1 MLDLMEVEGYEFF
14 RPLVT
19 GWLSKIESA
28 LTCRARKQWKDVSSE
43 CLMFYGRSAAA
54 MWDPVYSK
62 KFWKGVKS
70 PRFRISINKAFEYVA
85 VYGPNL
91 IWDVPHRQV
100 TSKKLLELP
109 PELFSDPQQHQ
120 ALQQQI
126 ARESGG
132 DKVVSHLLDG
142 WLNYTPKEM
151 PGGGLSAHNEMA
163 VLDAMLKGAG
173 CLWPALYNMPASERS
188 LTGCFYKK
196 SEDLIFD
203 PDFTTATECKW
214 IALRHTEP
222 YWEVERRFKLPSG
235 SLKNKATL
243 ESSWHYNE
251 MKGTENSGQER
262 KAGKTSDLV
271 VWYEIWS
278 KLGCGARMTGMAD
291 TLKSH
296 LEETVGDYAYLAICP
311 DCPYPLNCPAD
322 LIRGGADSA
331 TIARQFE
338 WPVPLWTDNR
348 WPVERLVFYE
358 DPESPYGLAPLA
370 PALGELKAINAIVS
384 WLVNRTWISSRQM
397 WAVLAQYHDDMKKQ
411 LEDGEDLAIFSLP
424 PGAEDVKKVIQLFE
438 SKEVNK
444 DAWSVLELLSN
455 IFDKRMGMTPF
466 VYGQNEDGTQDRT
479 AETTSARKQAVGVR
493 PEYMQKKVVDWQSRV
508 AGVEGILTW
517 LYIRS
522 TDVQPLLG
530 NIGASL
536 WQQHIENAD
545 HELIMRQMRYEV
557 AASSIRRPNRDRDI
571 QNLQEVMARFLPV
584 AQAYGEL
591 SGDYS
596 PVNGAMKQWADL
608 HDMQNIEQLFIP
620 EKDPNDPNAQLD
632 QQLKQAEVQKTQAEA
647 QKLMGEAQ
655 ANPMAEMQ
663 MEAQFKQQELQME
676 QESEVARLQME
687 MQKLQ
692 AELQAKMVELQLKIA
707 EKKAD
712 LEMKQQEHQQDMA
725 FQQQQGQVDLAVKKE
740 MGATQIAQGRQQMQ
754 LQRQQGEQQL
764 QQGAA
769 QTKAKIDS
777 TKQTTQAKV
786 QATKQM
792 AAAKPKPAGS
802 KK

>member
-1 MLDLMEVEGYEFF
+1 MDVSGYEFF

-28 LTCRARKQWKDVSSE
+28 LTCRARKKWKEVAEE

-70 PRFRISINKAFEYVA
+70 PRFRITINKAFEYVA
-85 VYGPNL
+85 VFGPNL
-91 IWDVPHRQV
+91 IWDVPHRTV
-100 TSKKLLELP
+100 TSKKILELP
-109 PELFSDPQQHQ
+109 QELFPDPQQYQ
-120 ALQQQI
+120 AIQQQI
-126 ARESGG
+126 AGESVA
-132 DKVVSHLLDG
+132 DKVVGHLLDG
-142 WLNYTPKEM
+142 WLNYTPRET
-151 PGGGLSAHNEMA
+151 GLEANNELA

-173 CLWPALYNMPASERS
+173 TLWPSLLTMPASERT
-188 LTGCFYKK
+188 LTQCRYEKP
-196 SEDLIFD
+196 EDLIFD
-203 PDFTTATECKW
+203 PDFTRANDCKW
-214 IALRHTEP
+214 IALRHIQP
-222 YWEVERRFKLPSG
+222 YWEVERRFKLPTN

-291 TLKSH
+291 SLKSH
-296 LEETVGDYAYLAICP
+296 LEEVVGDYAYLAICP

-322 LIRGGADSA
+322 LIRGGADSG

-424 PGAEDVKKVIQLFE
+424 PGSEDVKKVIQLFE
-438 SKEVNK
+438 SKEVNR
-444 DAWSVLELLSN
+444 DAWEVLELLSN

-466 VYGQNEDGTQDRT
+466 VYGQNEGGTQDRT
-479 AETTSARKQAVGVR
+479 AETTNARKQAVGVR
-493 PEYMQKKVVDWQSRV
+493 PEFMQKKVVEWQSRV
-508 AGVEGILTW
+508 ASVEAILTW

-530 NIGASL
+530 NVGAML

-545 HELIMRQMRYEV
+545 PELVMRQMRYEV
-557 AASSIRRPNRDRDI
+557 AAASIRRPNRDRDI
-571 QNLQEVMARFLPV
+571 QNLNEVLARWIPE
-584 AQAYGEL
+584 ASKRAEL
-591 SGDYS
+591 TNDWQ
-596 PVNGAMKQWADL
+596 PINGAMKLWGDL
-608 HDMQNIEQLFIP
+608 HDMDVEPLTFP
-620 EKDPNDPNAQLD
+620 PPNPDDPNAQLD

-647 QKLMGEAQ
+647 QKAMAEAQ

-663 MEAQFKQQELQME
+663 MEAQFKAQELQME
-676 QESEVARLQME
+676 QDAEMARLQME
-687 MQKLQ
+687 ERKLEMELEAKK
-692 AELQAKMVELQLKIA
+692 AEIQLKVA
-707 EKKAD
+707 EKQIDMQFKA
-712 LEMKQQEHQQDMA
+712 QEHQQNL
-725 FQQQQGQVDLAVKKE
+725 QQQQAEGQVDLAVKQE
-740 MGATQIAQGRQQMQ
+740 TGAQQIAMGRQQMRQ
-754 LQRQQGEQQL
+754 SEQQHQQGMRQTAQQSTL
-764 QQGAA
+764 KAA
-769 QTKAKIDS
+769 T
-777 TKQTTQAKV
+777 TKQQSDAKVSAMKAQAK
-786 QATKQM
+786 
-792 AAAKPKPAGS
+792 AKPKPSGS